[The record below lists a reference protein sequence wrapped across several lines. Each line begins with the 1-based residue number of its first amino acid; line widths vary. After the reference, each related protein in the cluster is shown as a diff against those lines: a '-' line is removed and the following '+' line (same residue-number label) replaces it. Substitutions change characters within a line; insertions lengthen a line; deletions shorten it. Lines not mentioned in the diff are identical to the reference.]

1 MIPSI
6 PGRNSLTFDSS
17 GKDGDDIPYLLDKFP
32 MTDGGWAASCLL
44 LRKAFS
50 NKPIIKARRE
60 ADNVECDV
68 FPYKIKPGLAGI
80 HPNSTTSL
88 GITLEEFANGGAVR
102 CVRLFNQLDGEYGGS
117 GSGEGGDVAALFSS
131 AQPRIVSSSGAF
143 KQLGVAYGID
153 FFDPSTASFNIL
165 SYGARITQQK
175 SFALFPAKRGSSGS
189 GSYYMGLFGGATSFN
204 FGEVG
209 NFGAQATT
217 AFFGSFM
224 TSSDDLNNDE
234 SAVTGF
240 KVDGANSSIHRN
252 GVTIRESDV
261 GSRVPTSSNSPQYG
275 DYYISSGFGIM
286 TGPIIWNLSDSDIN
300 LGKGDEI
307 TQYVKDLLEI

>member
-1 MIPSI
+1 MIPSV

-102 CVRLFNQLDGEYGGS
+102 CVRCFNQLDGEYGGS
-117 GSGEGGDVAALFSS
+117 GSGNDVFANFSS
-131 AQPRIVSSSGAF
+131 AQPRIVSSSGDF
-143 KQLGVAYGID
+143 KPLGVAYGMD
-153 FFDPSTASFNIL
+153 FNDPTSGSYTLF
-165 SYGARITQQK
+165 SYGVRITQQK
-175 SFALFPAKRGSSGS
+175 SFALFPAKRTSAN
-189 GSYYMGLFGGATSFN
+189 YYMGLFGGATSFN
-204 FGEVG
+204 FAEVG
-209 NFGAQATT
+209 NFGAQVT
-217 AFFGSFM
+217 AMTFGTVMGAS
-224 TSSDDLNNDE
+224 NNLAQGE

-240 KVDGANSSIHRN
+240 LPDGANSRIHRN
-252 GVTIRESDV
+252 GVTIATGDV
-261 GSRVPTSSNSPQYG
+261 GTNVPTTSNSPQYG

-286 TGPIIWNLSDSDIN
+286 TGPIIWNLSDLDIN
-300 LGKGDEI
+300 EDKGNEI